1 MNTDIISNKSLIAYR
16 DYFKLIPWK
25 IFGTFTFPFKADDQQ
40 AETAFCTFIGMHER
54 YLHSPIIW
62 IRGDEKRQ
70 AGLGTSFSGRHL
82 HFLLA
87 SPAALNASALEYSW
101 KSLYGGNIGIDTS
114 NGISIA
120 NVGHA
125 LVQAYN
131 PAHENQL
138 NEYGKPMGGIAY
150 ILKCMVIVNVN

>member
-1 MNTDIISNKSLIAYR
+1 LENLWYVHISIQSRRSA
-16 DYFKLIPWK
+16 
-25 IFGTFTFPFKADDQQ
+25 
-40 AETAFCTFIGMHER
+40 
-54 YLHSPIIW
+54 
-62 IRGDEKRQ
+62 GDEKRQ

-150 ILKCMVIVNVN
+150 ILKMHGDSQCELAFSRNLSTFYPQGNAKQANSRTRRALRRANPF